1 MRLAWLLFA
10 RSFRH
15 NWRRFL
21 LLALALG
28 IGVFLLFLAVAGLNG
43 LANRMNSASWQQT
56 IRQSATA
63 STQLATSPEPLYAML
78 SSGSS
83 VDSFWRDKQINV
95 TRLVAGGDTSPQF
108 RDMPTPAKGEYY
120 VSPGLKKIIDEHPED
135 AMGSRFGDKPLGLI
149 PDNYVVSPDELSVVS
164 HMDLAEAQHLEK
176 AGMSVMKLYTID
188 QRPAIEP
195 RYSAIVTPVL
205 YLAVL
210 IFLLPIMLLV
220 SAATRLGGSQR
231 EQRYAALRL
240 IGATRTQIRR
250 IMTLESLIASL
261 VGVIFGIT
269 LYMVARPFVL
279 EFTFNGMRFWPHE
292 VTIPTVQIAGIAGA
306 TLIFTIFISWWS
318 MRRVQIS
325 PLGVARRSIRH
336 RRLHWWRILP
346 LGIGLAAVGY
356 VMSPLFSPAPMERG
370 NVAALFIFASVVVL
384 MFGLLIAGPFVTQKL
399 AAAIARY
406 TRHPSVLLG
415 MKYIA
420 FNARGVFRSVSGV
433 VVALFVGSFLLACA
447 SGMQHFMTQLIGNNP
462 YSRLQTNAVLI
473 GSHTGS
479 DALPDGQASTLQA
492 LDYVRSVVEV
502 KEVSYTFAVMPCQA
516 AAAYTKTP
524 CPDDEGYV
532 GVSFNAQISPND
544 LYGTTEQE
552 VYQQIGKSS
561 PYANLSAI
569 KPSYLAKIDYD
580 NIDKLRSDITDSYAE
595 DASAG
600 VYLFD
605 GTTTNT
611 PFIHPLITELAELAR
626 IGIAATVSV
635 AIASLAIATVGGL
648 LERRRSLATL
658 RLGGMTVGGLHRVIL
673 IEALVPLLG
682 VASLSAGLGVG
693 VGYVLMRQLSAAP
706 EHVLSLSYLVLF
718 GCCIAVAIAI
728 TTCVLPL
735 LKRIAN
741 PDSIRTE

>member
-1 MRLAWLLFA
+1 MRLAWLLFT

-15 NWRRFL
+15 SWRRFL
-21 LLALALG
+21 LLALALC
-28 IGVFLLFLAVAGLNG
+28 IGVFLLLLAVAGLNG
-43 LANRMNSASWQQT
+43 LGHRMNSTSWQQT
-56 IRQSATA
+56 IRQSAMA
-63 STQLATSPEPLYAML
+63 SAQSATSPEPLYVML

-83 VDSFWRDKQINV
+83 VDSFWRDKQINI
-95 TRLVAGGDTSPQF
+95 TKMVAGGDTSPQF
-108 RDMPTPAKGEYY
+108 QGLPTPAKGEYY

-135 AMGSRFGDKPLGLI
+135 AMGSRFGDKLLGLI
-149 PDNYVVSPDELSVVS
+149 PETYVVSPDELSVVS

-176 AGMSVMKLYTID
+176 AGMSVMKLYAIN

-210 IFLLPIMLLV
+210 IFLLPIMHLV
-220 SAATRLGGSQR
+220 SVATRLGSSQR

-240 IGATRTQIRR
+240 IGATRTQIRH

-261 VGVIFGIT
+261 VGIIFGIT
-269 LYMVARPFVL
+269 LYMVARPLAL
-279 EFTFNGMRFWPHE
+279 EFTFNSMRFWPHE
-292 VTIPTVQIAGIAGA
+292 VTIPIAQIASIAGA
-306 TLIFTIFISWWS
+306 TLMFTIFISWWS

-325 PLGVARRSIRH
+325 PLGVARRSMRH
-336 RRLHWWRILP
+336 RQLRWWRILP

-356 VMSPLFSPAPMERG
+356 VMSPLFSPPPMERG
-370 NVAALFIFASVVVL
+370 NAAALLIFASVVVL

-447 SGMQHFMTQLIGNNP
+447 SGMQHFMTQLIDNNP

-473 GSHTGS
+473 SSYTGS
-479 DALPDGQASTLQA
+479 DALPSGQASTLQA
-492 LDYVRSVVEV
+492 LDYVHSVAEV
-502 KEVSYTFAVMPCQA
+502 KEISHTFAVMSCLTA
-516 AAAYTKTP
+516 AEYTKTP
-524 CPDDEGYV
+524 CPDGEQYV
-532 GVSFNAQISPND
+532 GISFNAQVSLDD

-552 VYQQIGKSS
+552 VYQQIGRSS
-561 PYANLSAI
+561 LYVNLSAA
-569 KPSYLAKIDYD
+569 KPSYLAQIDYD
-580 NIDKLRSDITDSYAE
+580 NIDKLRSYITDSYAE

-611 PFIHPLITELAELAR
+611 PFIHPLIKELAELAR

-635 AIASLAIATVGGL
+635 AIVSLAIATVGGL

-658 RLGGMTVGGLHRVIL
+658 RLGGMTVGGLRRVIL

-693 VGYVLMRQLSAAP
+693 IGYVLMRQLSAAP
-706 EHVLSLSYLVLF
+706 EHVLSLSYLLLF
-718 GCCIAVAIAI
+718 GCCITAAI
-728 TTCVLPL
+728 TIIMCVLPL
-735 LKRIAN
+735 LKRITS
-741 PDSIRTE
+741 PDGIRTE